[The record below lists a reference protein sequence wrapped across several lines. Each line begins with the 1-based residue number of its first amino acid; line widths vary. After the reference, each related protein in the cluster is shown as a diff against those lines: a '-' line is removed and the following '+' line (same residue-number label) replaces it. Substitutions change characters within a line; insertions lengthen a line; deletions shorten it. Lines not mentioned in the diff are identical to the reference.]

1 MLRDRTL
8 LFVHL
13 PKTGGT
19 SVADLLGTR
28 FAPQETLP
36 LRALPA
42 EQCDAGLVEPD
53 RYRFVHGHV
62 PFAVRDTF
70 RTPPF
75 VLTILRDPVDR
86 SVSAYHYLI
95 QTAAADPLHATRTA
109 AADFASRHS
118 LAEFARSEFG
128 ARHSGDRQVALLSQ
142 PYHPGHFGRHGRN
155 THVPTRD
162 DLDRATANLEACD
175 VVGLT
180 ERLQDTV
187 DLLSWSLGEPSL
199 GTVGT
204 ANATL
209 QRATLDELDDDTLA
223 VLHER
228 AALDIELYRFAIDL
242 FEERRRSARRVDVP
256 AGMRGPAPSEC
267 RFDAAIPGDGWYTP
281 ERNGDQWYSW
291 TGPHATSWI
300 ELSSPADID
309 DAATLEIDVVH
320 TVLHDPFDG
329 FVVQVNDHVCEWSVV
344 PGSTPTRL
352 AAAVPRHVLR
362 SVGEANR
369 VALTVRATAR
379 PCDVWPTNADSRV
392 LGMAVARVA
401 LIG

>member
-28 FAPQETLP
+28 FAPHETLP

-42 EQCDAGLVEPD
+42 EECDAGLADPD

-95 QTAAADPLHATRTA
+95 QTASADPLHATRTA

-228 AALDIELYRFAIDL
+228 AALDIELYRFAVDL
-242 FEERRRSARRVDVP
+242 FEARRRAARRI
-256 AGMRGPAPSEC
+256 AAPSAPTGPRPCEC
-267 RFDAAIPGDGWYTP
+267 RFDDAIPGEGWYTP
-281 ERNGDQWYSW
+281 EPHGDGWYSW
-291 TGPHATSWI
+291 TGPHATAWI
-300 ELSSPADID
+300 ELGSPDGVEGG
-309 DAATLEIDVVH
+309 ATLEVDVVH
-320 TVLHDPFDG
+320 TLLGDPFDG
-329 FVVQVNDHVCEWSVV
+329 LVLRVNDHVCDWQVG
-344 PGSTPTRL
+344 PAGSHTRL
-352 AAAVPRHVLR
+352 VAAIPSGALR
-362 SVGEANR
+362 PTGEANR
-369 VALTVRATAR
+369 ITITVGGTAR
-379 PCDVWPTNADSRV
+379 PCDLWPTNADSRV
-392 LGMAVARVA
+392 LGLAVGRMALRV
-401 LIG
+401 